1 MDHGPAPAS
10 VAVPGAS
17 SSGWRLT
24 LFRVLA
30 GLLGLVYLPGVVLMA
45 APWAPPSIARALPT
59 LSPLIWA
66 WANFAHP
73 EIGRWTFALS
83 ACVDGAIAMI
93 LLVVAWRPLARPLLV
108 QFLALAL
115 VVDLAANVPFVPG
128 IAVGYSPLLVL
139 LLAYPEPRRLV
150 TPFWRGGINWPLF
163 VLAVGA
169 GALFGPL
176 VWSALQAQIQG
187 AGELASNYG
196 WVSIVEH
203 LCNLWL
209 ITLLSSFRRPGSGL
223 LAALAG
229 GCLVYLG
236 VAAISVPVN
245 PGSWGLAG
253 GAVAILAG
261 VVCLVLNVRSQL
273 GGAAG

>member
-1 MDHGPAPAS
+1 
-10 VAVPGAS
+10 
-17 SSGWRLT
+17 
-24 LFRVLA
+24 
-30 GLLGLVYLPGVVLMA
+30 MA
-45 APWAPPSIARALPT
+45 KALPT

-83 ACVDGAIAMI
+83 ACVDGAIAVT
-93 LLVVAWRPLARPLLV
+93 LFVVAWRPLARPLLV

-150 TPFWRGGINWPLF
+150 TPFWRGRINWALL

-169 GALFGPL
+169 GALFGPQ

-209 ITLLSSFRRPGSGL
+209 ITLLPSFRLPGSVL

-236 VAAISVPVN
+236 VAAISVPTN

-253 GAVAILAG
+253 GVTAILGG
-261 VVCLVLNVRSQL
+261 VVCLVLNAQSRL
-273 GGAAG
+273 GRASVG